1 MSVNNHG
8 SPRYCPS
15 VTTPRHQLI
24 DPEQPL
30 FYHLVSRCVRKSW
43 LCGRDR
49 RTRKD
54 YTHRKTW
61 LIQRLHQLA
70 KAFPVEV
77 HAYAIMS
84 NHFHLVVFY
93 DPLAAQSWSDREVAT
108 RWLVACP
115 IKARDGSID
124 RQKLCERVTTL
135 SEDPQRIAQLRQ
147 RLGSLS
153 VFMQLLKQPIARRA
167 NLEDQC
173 LGHFFEQ
180 RFYSGALMSEAAIH
194 AAMAYVDLNPIRARI
209 AQSIASCEHTS
220 VAERLRGGDAKNLLD
235 EALTPLVSGLEGE
248 RPLTLSFRDYLLYLE
263 TLIPQIDA
271 PASKPN
277 RWQQQ
282 MALLKKHQRVYGP
295 LEAIRDWV
303 NQRGMQLREQPLT

>member
-1 MSVNNHG
+1 M
-8 SPRYCPS
+8 
-15 VTTPRHQLI
+15 TTPRHQLI

-43 LCGRDR
+43 LCGLDR
-49 RTRKD
+49 RTRRD
-54 YTHRKTW
+54 YTHRKIW
-61 LIQRLHQLA
+61 LIKRLHQLA

-84 NHFHLVVFY
+84 NHFHLVVYY
-93 DPLAAQSWSDREVAT
+93 DPRAVEHWSDHEVAS
-108 RWLVACP
+108 RWLTACP
-115 IKARDGSID
+115 IKERDGSVD
-124 RQKLCERVTTL
+124 YQKVRERVATL
-135 SEDPQRIAQLRQ
+135 SQDPHRISQLRQ

-180 RFYSGALMSEAAIH
+180 RFYSGALMSEAAVL

-209 AQSIASCEHTS
+209 ARSIANCDHTS
-220 VAERLRGGDAKNLLD
+220 VAERLQAGDGKGHLD
-235 EALTPLVSGLEGE
+235 EALTPLVSGLEGVQN
-248 RPLTLSFRDYLLYLE
+248 LALSLGDYLFYLN
-263 TLIPQIDA
+263 TLVPQIES
-271 PASKPN
+271 PLSKTN
-277 RWQQQ
+277 RWHQQ
-282 MALLKKHQRVYGP
+282 MALLKKRQRVYGP

-303 NQRGMQLREQPLT
+303 QRRGMQLREQPLL